1 MRFNH
6 PSTVF
11 GGSRVDNSLHIIA
24 LWMHILGIA
33 LFVGPQFFLA
43 FAWVPASR
51 GITDLPTRVQAM
63 RTITRRFA
71 YIGGAGLALILIAG
85 LYLISTWRD
94 YYAQPDGLE
103 FTSIRYGVIFII
115 KMNVLILMLIVVGI
129 HTFVTG
135 PRLIASLEAQAGGG
149 TVTDADI
156 RKLRMQSMFLSITG
170 LVLVLAIMVMGAT
183 MSSTAYSFQDT

>member
-1 MRFNH
+1 
-6 PSTVF
+6 
-11 GGSRVDNSLHIIA
+11 
-24 LWMHILGIA
+24 MHILGIA

-135 PRLIASLEAQAGGG
+135 PRLISSLEAQAGGG